1 MGAQP
6 SVPKPGTTIQVIG
19 AGLSRTGTASFSRAL
34 SILFDAPVYHGGTQA
49 TLGPP
54 SHIQSWITL
63 LSHWPSRT
71 PSDTETINNILKTR
85 LDGYAAVTDAPCNG
99 LIPELLSLY
108 PEAIVICTIRD
119 PDAWVRSMETVSS
132 AALLWGL
139 RFVLFWLPGMRHFP
153 TYIQE
158 LRKQWIVL
166 YGQAEPA
173 TRKHWDEHMK
183 YLRSIVPEDRLVI
196 FDVKEGWGPLCKVLE
211 KKVPDVEFPR
221 INDGKAIEE
230 LTKRFITK
238 GLVRWGI
245 VVSTVGVG
253 VLSFW
258 FMRT

>member
-1 MGAQP
+1 
-6 SVPKPGTTIQVIG
+6 
-19 AGLSRTGTASFSRAL
+19 
-34 SILFDAPVYHGGTQA
+34 
-49 TLGPP
+49 
-54 SHIQSWITL
+54 
-63 LSHWPSRT
+63 
-71 PSDTETINNILKTR
+71 
-85 LDGYAAVTDAPCNG
+85 
-99 LIPELLSLY
+99 
-108 PEAIVICTIRD
+108 
-119 PDAWVRSMETVSS
+119 
-132 AALLWGL
+132 
-139 RFVLFWLPGMRHFP
+139 
-153 TYIQE
+153 
-158 LRKQWIVL
+158 
-166 YGQAEPA
+166 
-173 TRKHWDEHMK
+173 MK